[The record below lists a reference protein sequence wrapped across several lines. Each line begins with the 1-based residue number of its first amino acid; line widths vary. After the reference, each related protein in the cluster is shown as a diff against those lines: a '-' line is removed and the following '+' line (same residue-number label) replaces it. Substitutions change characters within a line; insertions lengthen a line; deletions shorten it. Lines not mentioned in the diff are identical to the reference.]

1 MKTIPYILSLILL
14 AVSCGPD
21 APQQQEAVKLSVDST
36 SLEFTA
42 DGGEQ
47 TFTVTASEQI
57 FLVPGDGWLTA
68 AKGGKDADSKTV
80 VTVTVQK
87 NTVAEMRQTR
97 ISVVAGEEKQYVE
110 VTQAAAQIPP
120 GGG

>member
-21 APQQQEAVKLSVDST
+21 APQQQEAVKLSVDKT

-47 TFTVTASEQI
+47 TFTVTASEQL

-68 AKGGKDADSKTV
+68 CI
-80 VTVTVQK
+80 VTGSEQ
-87 NTVAEMRQTR
+87 
-97 ISVVAGEEKQYVE
+97 
-110 VTQAAAQIPP
+110 
-120 GGG
+120 